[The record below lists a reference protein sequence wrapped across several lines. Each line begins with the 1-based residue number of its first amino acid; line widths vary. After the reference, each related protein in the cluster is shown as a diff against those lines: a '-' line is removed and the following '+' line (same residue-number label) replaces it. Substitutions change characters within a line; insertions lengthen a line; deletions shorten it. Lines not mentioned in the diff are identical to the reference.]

1 MTASARPIALLTLLA
16 ALLLSAAAP
25 PRAAAH
31 GRFFVGIGP
40 VYPYPYYYYYPPVYL
55 PSAPPWTV
63 APDLPPPGWVPGQWE
78 RHYDRAGRPYDV
90 WVPSHLR

>member
-1 MTASARPIALLTLLA
+1 LAATAVLRAPTPMTASARPIALLTLLA

-40 VYPYPYYYYYPPVYL
+40 VYPYPY
-55 PSAPPWTV
+55 
-63 APDLPPPGWVPGQWE
+63 
-78 RHYDRAGRPYDV
+78 
-90 WVPSHLR
+90 